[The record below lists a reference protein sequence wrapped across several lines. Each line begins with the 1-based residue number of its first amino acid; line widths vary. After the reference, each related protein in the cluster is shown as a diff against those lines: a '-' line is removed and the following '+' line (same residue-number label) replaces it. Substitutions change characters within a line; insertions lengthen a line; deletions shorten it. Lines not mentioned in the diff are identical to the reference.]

1 MKEETMTSIGIG
13 TDQKGKC
20 IFMADGPFCL
30 TGSPKIKLEVKGGRE
45 MRQFETTTRSYQDCV
60 NDGEDIRKEMGLA
73 GWELV
78 AVDSVNC
85 IFFFE
90 KEIPLDCE
98 SVHNIKE
105 SFFRIG
111 KLKWE

>member
-1 MKEETMTSIGIG
+1 MSSIEIY
-13 TDQKGKC
+13 QKGKC
-20 IFMADGPFCL
+20 VLSINEPYHFI
-30 TGSPKIKLEVKGGRE
+30 GSPKTKLEVIKRE
-45 MRQFETTTRSYQDCV
+45 RNMKRYETTTRCYKDCD
-60 NDGEDIRKEMGLA
+60 NDGEDLRKEMGLG
-73 GWELV
+73 GWSLV

-90 KEIPLDCE
+90 KEIPLDCK